1 MNTLEFLQTAK
12 RHAKSPLL
20 DETALTTEVDSAI
33 PISTWMRFI
42 QDSQMYH
49 MNLVIAAAE
58 EYFGTLTTLSF
69 VARTQ
74 EYAIPG
80 NTIQLRLLERTDT
93 TSRVILPININDRLQ
108 YEPTNSDYST
118 DITPNYNYLWNNM
131 LGFSPTPTESLSDN
145 INVLYIRRLPDL
157 SYGTAS
163 AAASTSL
170 TLASTPSLGLTSN
183 EDDYYN
189 GATVKI
195 ISGTTGA
202 GESRVITDYVG
213 STRVATVAAWTVTP
227 TGTIV
232 YNVECDI
239 PQQFHPAIPIFAA
252 MIAKTGDDDSIAQLK
267 ILHDQWIHQLVNG
280 LVPRQSQQ
288 PRYVNYVEM

>member
-1 MNTLEFLQTAK
+1 
-12 RHAKSPLL
+12 
-20 DETALTTEVDSAI
+20 
-33 PISTWMRFI
+33 
-42 QDSQMYH
+42 
-49 MNLVIAAAE
+49 MNLVISAAE

-69 VARTQ
+69 VAGTQ

-252 MIAKTGDDDSIAQLK
+252 MIAKTGDDDSISQLK